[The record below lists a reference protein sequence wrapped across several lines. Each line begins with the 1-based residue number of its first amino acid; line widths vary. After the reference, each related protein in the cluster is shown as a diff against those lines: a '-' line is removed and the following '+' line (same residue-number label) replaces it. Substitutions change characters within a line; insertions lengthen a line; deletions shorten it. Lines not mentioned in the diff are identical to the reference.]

1 MKSEE
6 QSAWVVVIASLS
18 AACILL
24 SIGTMFV
31 AESDALPS
39 FATLAVV
46 LAFAAAALSGN
57 ARRDRQGWV
66 VISLAA
72 AFWAVGLWVLWR
84 TWRLAG
90 GVYDHVF
97 PYAAHDRIWRVVF
110 QLISV
115 PIVALA
121 LQLALVGILIVL
133 NRISTRQQRLLHE
146 RRSGEQK
153 LD

>member
-24 SIGTMFV
+24 AIGTMFV

-46 LAFAAAALSGN
+46 LAFVATALSGG

-66 VISLAA
+66 VACLAA
-72 AFWAVGLWVLWR
+72 AFWALGLWVLWR

-97 PYAAHDRIWRVVF
+97 PSEAHDRFWRVAF
-110 QLISV
+110 QLVSIPV
-115 PIVALA
+115 VALV
-121 LQLALVGILIVL
+121 LQLALVGILVVL
-133 NRISTRQQRLLHE
+133 NRIATRRQRLLHE